1 MVSKQI
7 VHLTVTGLL
16 AWLSMSCAPLP
27 TDEPDTLPPFMM
39 GAFEDDYGVQYHIDN
54 KVFQMLPNDQFYI
67 LRVNQEAG
75 FIILQNDSLN
85 SFAPS
90 LFTRIDYQRLT
101 QMAPY
106 EWAFCFSSF
115 EAVSVAHAIDS
126 VNTQKTDLMKGC
138 NGYPFSRMKR
148 STQSQETTS
157 DH

>member
-1 MVSKQI
+1 M
-7 VHLTVTGLL
+7 GLL
-16 AWLSMSCAPLP
+16 TCLCISCASLS
-27 TDEPDTLPPFMM
+27 TDEPDTLPPFMV

-67 LRVNQEAG
+67 LSVNQEAG

-90 LFTRIDYQRLT
+90 LFTRIDYQELT

-115 EAVSVAHAIDS
+115 EAASVAHAVDS
-126 VNTQKTDLMKGC
+126 VHTQETDLMKGC

-148 STQSQETTS
+148 SAQPQEKKP
-157 DH
+157 

>member
-1 MVSKQI
+1 MNI
-7 VHLTVTGLL
+7 THLVLTGLL
-16 AWLSMSCAPLP
+16 AWLCMSCAPLP
-27 TDEPDTLPPFMM
+27 TDEPDTLPPFMV

-67 LRVNQEAG
+67 LSVNQQAG

-90 LFTRIDYQRLT
+90 LFTRIDYQKLT

-115 EAVSVAHAIDS
+115 EAASVAHAVDS
-126 VNTQKTDLMKGC
+126 VHTQKTDLMKGC

-148 STQSQETTS
+148 STQTQDEKP
-157 DH
+157 